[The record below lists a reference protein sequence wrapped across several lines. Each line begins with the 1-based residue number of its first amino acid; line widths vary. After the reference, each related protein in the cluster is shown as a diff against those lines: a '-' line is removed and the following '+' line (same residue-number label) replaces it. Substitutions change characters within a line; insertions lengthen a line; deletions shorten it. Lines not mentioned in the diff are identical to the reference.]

1 MASGFNNIE
10 GPNSSE
16 FRKSTSW
23 GRTRQPKNIAGGH
36 GTAVTAV
43 GEASVAA
50 DLTLLNG
57 GDTDDRKAR
66 GYTTENQRYL
76 HVTCEAAGAVTNVY
90 VYSHAFDKW
99 SELVQTNGDSYA
111 VGNSEHKI
119 FTIAGIDK
127 VAFRLS
133 GNVYAAGSTF

>member
-1 MASGFNNIE
+1 MAGFNNE
-10 GPNSSE
+10 PPKSE
-16 FRKSTSW
+16 FHRHSSW

-36 GTAVTAV
+36 GTAVDPV
-43 GEASVAA
+43 GAGSVAL
-50 DLTLLNG
+50 DLAGLNANG
-57 GDTDDRKAR
+57 TDERKAR

-76 HVTCEAAGAVTNVY
+76 HVTCEAAAAVTNIY